1 MIKAKLRNLYRN
13 KKLSDLSVYGFG
25 QAFNLV
31 TPILVV
37 PYIISICGIE
47 NYGKIGVALSLAFF
61 LIVFIDYGS
70 EIISVREIS
79 LQRDNKVTVSEI
91 FSTTQLAKTIML
103 FIIIGFCSLLFFAIP
118 YFRNEFLLYIFT
130 LSILIGQV
138 VNPVWFLQGVENYKL
153 ITIVNVISK
162 LLYLTFVFLFIREES
177 DYIFVNLYWGLGAII
192 ANVGMLIYLNSHYK
206 FKLLT
211 KNFISARKYIV
222 HNFALFTSQLFTSL
236 QMYLPIML
244 IGWLGSNVMAGQYK
258 VIEQIVGIFRTYIL
272 LSFNF
277 LYPKICYGMQES
289 YKRTV
294 KYWAVS
300 NGINSLFVFV
310 CLVVIGIYRVPI
322 INYFTKADMLKLTAL
337 LLLALLIPAI
347 QAVQI
352 PLKQLL
358 LAMNRNKV
366 YVRISFVQTLL
377 ILLLVVV
384 SLVYYELFAVIWAI
398 IISELIISFAYLY
411 FVLLYKEKS

>member
-1 MIKAKLRNLYRN
+1 MIKTKLRNVYRN

-37 PYIISICGIE
+37 PFIISICGIE

-79 LQRDNKVTVSEI
+79 LQRDDKVTVAEI
-91 FSTTQLAKTIML
+91 FSTTQLAKTMML
-103 FIIIGFCSLLFFAIP
+103 LLIIGFCSILFFTIP
-118 YFRNEFLLYIFT
+118 YFRDEFLLYIFT

-153 ITIVNVISK
+153 ITVVNVISK
-162 LLYLTFVFLFIREES
+162 LLYLTFVFLFIREEE

-192 ANVGMLIYLNSHYK
+192 ANVGMLIYLNLNYK
-206 FKLLT
+206 FKLLN
-211 KNFISARKYIV
+211 KNFVSAKKYIV
-222 HNFALFTSQLFTSL
+222 QNFQIFTSQLFTSL

-244 IGWLGSNVMAGQYK
+244 IGWLGSNVLAGQYK
-258 VIEQIVGIFRTYIL
+258 VVEQIIGIFRTYIL

-277 LYPKICYGMQES
+277 LYPKICYGIEES

-294 KYWAVS
+294 RYWAVS
-300 NGINSLFVFV
+300 NGINALFVFV
-310 CLVVIGIYRVPI
+310 CLVVIAIFRVEI
-322 INYFTKADMLKLTAL
+322 INYFTKLEVVKITEV

-347 QAVQI
+347 QALQI

-358 LAMNRNKV
+358 LAMNRNSV
-366 YVRISFVQTLL
+366 YVRISFLQTLL
-377 ILLLVVV
+377 ILLFVSV
-384 SLVYYELFAVIWAI
+384 SLVYSDLFAVIWAI

-411 FVLLYKEKS
+411 FLILYRKK

>member
-103 FIIIGFCSLLFFAIP
+103 FIIIGFCSILFFTIP
-118 YFRNEFLLYIFT
+118 YFRDEFLLYVFT

-153 ITIVNVISK
+153 ITVVNVISK
-162 LLYLTFVFLFIREES
+162 LIYLAFIFLFIREES
-177 DYIFVNLYWGLGAII
+177 DYVYVNLYWGLGAIV
-192 ANVGMLIYLNSHYK
+192 ANIGMLIYLHTHYQ
-206 FKLLT
+206 FRLLT
-211 KNFISARKYIV
+211 KNFVSARKYIV

-244 IGWLGSNVMAGQYK
+244 IGWLGSNVLAGQYK
-258 VIEQIVGIFRTYIL
+258 VVEQIVGIFRTYIL

-277 LYPKICYGMQES
+277 LYPKICYMIQES
-289 YKRTV
+289 YKKTV
-294 KYWAVS
+294 KYWSVA
-300 NGINSLFVFV
+300 NGVNAIFVFC
-310 CLVVIGIYRVPI
+310 CLIVIAIFRDEVI
-322 INYFTKADMLKLTAL
+322 LYFTKSDFQKITSL
-337 LLLALLIPAI
+337 LLLGLLIPAI
-347 QAVQI
+347 QAIQI

-358 LAMNRNKV
+358 LSMNQNKV

-377 ILLLVVV
+377 ILLFVSV
-384 SLVYYELFAVIWAI
+384 SLVYSDLFAVIWAI
-398 IISELIISFAYLY
+398 IISEIIISFAYLY
-411 FVLLYKEKS
+411 FVLLYKEH

>member
-1 MIKAKLRNLYRN
+1 MIKTKLRNVYRN

-37 PYIISICGIE
+37 PFIISICGIE

-79 LQRDNKVTVSEI
+79 LQRDDKVTVAEI
-91 FSTTQLAKTIML
+91 FSTTQLAKTMML
-103 FIIIGFCSLLFFAIP
+103 LLIIGFCSILFFTIP
-118 YFRNEFLLYIFT
+118 YFRDEFLLYIFT

-153 ITIVNVISK
+153 ITVVNVISK
-162 LLYLTFVFLFIREES
+162 LLYLTFVFLFIREEE

-192 ANVGMLIYLNSHYK
+192 ANVGMLIYLNLNYK
-206 FKLLT
+206 FKLLN
-211 KNFISARKYIV
+211 KNFVSAKKYIV
-222 HNFALFTSQLFTSL
+222 QNFQIFTSQLFTSL

-244 IGWLGSNVMAGQYK
+244 IGWLGSNVLAGQYK
-258 VIEQIVGIFRTYIL
+258 VVEQIIGIFRTYIL

-277 LYPKICYGMQES
+277 LYPKICYGIEES

-294 KYWAVS
+294 RYWAVS
-300 NGINSLFVFV
+300 NGINALFVFV
-310 CLVVIGIYRVPI
+310 CLVVITIFRVEI
-322 INYFTKADMLKLTAL
+322 INYFTKLEVVKITEV

-347 QAVQI
+347 QALQI

-358 LAMNRNKV
+358 LAMNRNSV
-366 YVRISFVQTLL
+366 YVRISFLQTLL
-377 ILLLVVV
+377 ILLFVSV
-384 SLVYYELFAVIWAI
+384 SLVYSDLFAVIWAI

-411 FVLLYKEKS
+411 FLILYRKK

>member
-1 MIKAKLRNLYRN
+1 MIKTKLRNVYRN

-37 PYIISICGIE
+37 PFIISICGIE

-79 LQRDNKVTVSEI
+79 LQRDDKVTVAEI
-91 FSTTQLAKTIML
+91 FSTTQLAKTMML
-103 FIIIGFCSLLFFAIP
+103 LLIIGFCSILFFTIP
-118 YFRNEFLLYIFT
+118 YFRDEFLLYIFT

-153 ITIVNVISK
+153 ITVVNVISK
-162 LLYLTFVFLFIREES
+162 LLYLTFVFLFIREEE

-192 ANVGMLIYLNSHYK
+192 ANVGMLIYLNLNYK
-206 FKLLT
+206 FKLLN
-211 KNFISARKYIV
+211 KNFVSAKKYIV
-222 HNFALFTSQLFTSL
+222 QNFQIFTSQLFTSL

-244 IGWLGSNVMAGQYK
+244 IGWLGSNVLAGQYK
-258 VIEQIVGIFRTYIL
+258 VVEQIIGIFRTYIL

-277 LYPKICYGMQES
+277 LYPKICYGIEES

-294 KYWAVS
+294 RYWAVS
-300 NGINSLFVFV
+300 NGINALFVFV
-310 CLVVIGIYRVPI
+310 CLVVIAIFRVEI
-322 INYFTKADMLKLTAL
+322 IDYFTKLEVVKITEV

-347 QAVQI
+347 QALQI

-358 LAMNRNKV
+358 LAMNRNSV
-366 YVRISFVQTLL
+366 YVRISFLQTLL
-377 ILLLVVV
+377 ILLFVSV
-384 SLVYYELFAVIWAI
+384 SLVYSDLFAVIWAI

-411 FVLLYKEKS
+411 FLILYRKK

>member
-1 MIKAKLRNLYRN
+1 MIKTKLRNVYRN

-37 PYIISICGIE
+37 PFIISICGIE

-79 LQRDNKVTVSEI
+79 LQRDDKVTVAEI
-91 FSTTQLAKTIML
+91 FSTTQLAKTMML
-103 FIIIGFCSLLFFAIP
+103 LLIIGFCSILFFTIP
-118 YFRNEFLLYIFT
+118 YFRDEFLLYIFT

-153 ITIVNVISK
+153 ITVVNVISK
-162 LLYLTFVFLFIREES
+162 LLYLTFVFLFIREEG

-192 ANVGMLIYLNSHYK
+192 ANVGMLIYLNLNYK
-206 FKLLT
+206 FKLLN
-211 KNFISARKYIV
+211 KNFVSAKKYIV
-222 HNFALFTSQLFTSL
+222 QNFQIFTSQLFTSL

-244 IGWLGSNVMAGQYK
+244 IGWLGSNVLAGQYK
-258 VIEQIVGIFRTYIL
+258 VVEQIIGIFRTYIL

-277 LYPKICYGMQES
+277 LYPKICYGIEES

-294 KYWAVS
+294 RYWAVS
-300 NGINSLFVFV
+300 NGINALFVFV
-310 CLVVIGIYRVPI
+310 CLVVIAIFRVEI
-322 INYFTKADMLKLTAL
+322 INYFTKLEVVKITEV

-347 QAVQI
+347 QALQI

-358 LAMNRNKV
+358 LAMNRNSV
-366 YVRISFVQTLL
+366 YVRISFLQTLL
-377 ILLLVVV
+377 ILLFVSV
-384 SLVYYELFAVIWAI
+384 SLVYSDLFAVIWAI

-411 FVLLYKEKS
+411 FLILYRKK

>member
-1 MIKAKLRNLYRN
+1 MIKTKLRNVYRN

-37 PYIISICGIE
+37 PFIISICGIE

-79 LQRDNKVTVSEI
+79 LQRDDKVTVAEI
-91 FSTTQLAKTIML
+91 FSTTQLAKTMML
-103 FIIIGFCSLLFFAIP
+103 LLIIGFCSILFFTIP
-118 YFRNEFLLYIFT
+118 YFRDEFLLYIFT

-153 ITIVNVISK
+153 ITVVNVISK
-162 LLYLTFVFLFIREES
+162 LLYLTFVFLFIREEG

-192 ANVGMLIYLNSHYK
+192 ANVGMLIYLNLNYK
-206 FKLLT
+206 FKLLN
-211 KNFISARKYIV
+211 KNFVSAKKYIV
-222 HNFALFTSQLFTSL
+222 QNFQIFTSQLFTSL

-244 IGWLGSNVMAGQYK
+244 IGWLGSNVLAGQYK
-258 VIEQIVGIFRTYIL
+258 VVEQIIGIFRTYIL

-277 LYPKICYGMQES
+277 LYPKICYGIEES
-289 YKRTV
+289 YKRTFR
-294 KYWAVS
+294 YWAVS
-300 NGINSLFVFV
+300 NGINALFVFV
-310 CLVVIGIYRVPI
+310 CLVVIAIFRVEI
-322 INYFTKADMLKLTAL
+322 INYFTKLEVVKITEV

-347 QAVQI
+347 QALQI

-358 LAMNRNKV
+358 LAMNRNSV
-366 YVRISFVQTLL
+366 YVRISFLQTLL
-377 ILLLVVV
+377 ILLFVSV
-384 SLVYYELFAVIWAI
+384 SLVYSDLFAVIWAI

-411 FVLLYKEKS
+411 FLILYRKK

>member
-1 MIKAKLRNLYRN
+1 MIKAKLRNLHRN
-13 KKLSDLSVYGFG
+13 KKFSDLSVYGFG

-37 PYIISICGIE
+37 PFIISICGIE

-103 FIIIGFCSLLFFAIP
+103 FLIIGFCSILFFTIP
-118 YFRNEFLLYIFT
+118 YFKDEFLLYIFT
-130 LSILIGQV
+130 LSILVGQV
-138 VNPVWFLQGVENYKL
+138 LNPVWFLQGVENYKL

-162 LLYLTFVFLFIREES
+162 LLYLSFIFLFIREEG

-192 ANVGMLIYLNSHYK
+192 ANVGMLIYLNIHYK
-206 FKLLT
+206 FKLLN
-211 KNFISARKYIV
+211 KNFVSARKYIV
-222 HNFALFTSQLFTSL
+222 QNFQIFTSQLFTSL

-244 IGWLGSNVMAGQYK
+244 IGWLGSNVLAGQYK
-258 VIEQIVGIFRTYIL
+258 VVEQIVGVFRTYIL

-277 LYPKICYGMQES
+277 LYPKICYSIQES
-289 YKRTV
+289 YKKTIR
-294 KYWAVS
+294 YWTVS
-300 NGINSLFVFV
+300 NGINAVFV
-310 CLVVIGIYRVPI
+310 LFCLVLIAIFREEVIY
-322 INYFTKADMLKLTAL
+322 YFTKTDIVKISAL
-337 LLLALLIPAI
+337 LLLALLIPAT
-347 QAVQI
+347 QAFQV

-358 LAMNRNKV
+358 LAMNQNKI
-366 YVRISFVQTLL
+366 YIRISFLQTLL
-377 ILLLVVV
+377 ILFFVSF
-384 SLVYYELFAVIWAI
+384 SLVYYDLFAVIWAI

-411 FVLLYKEKS
+411 FVILYKQR

>member
-1 MIKAKLRNLYRN
+1 MIKTKLRNVYRN

-37 PYIISICGIE
+37 PFIISICGIE

-79 LQRDNKVTVSEI
+79 LQRDDKVTVAEI
-91 FSTTQLAKTIML
+91 FSTTQLAKTMML
-103 FIIIGFCSLLFFAIP
+103 LLIIGFCSILFFTIP
-118 YFRNEFLLYIFT
+118 YFRDEFLLYIFT

-153 ITIVNVISK
+153 ITVVNVISK
-162 LLYLTFVFLFIREES
+162 LLYLTFVFLFIREEE

-192 ANVGMLIYLNSHYK
+192 ANVGMLIYLNLNYK
-206 FKLLT
+206 FKLLN
-211 KNFISARKYIV
+211 KNFVSAKKYIV
-222 HNFALFTSQLFTSL
+222 QNFQIFTSQLFTSL

-244 IGWLGSNVMAGQYK
+244 IGWLGSNVLAGQYK
-258 VIEQIVGIFRTYIL
+258 VVEQIIGIFRTYIL

-277 LYPKICYGMQES
+277 LYPKICYGIEES

-294 KYWAVS
+294 TYWAVS
-300 NGINSLFVFV
+300 NGINALFVFV
-310 CLVVIGIYRVPI
+310 CLVVITIFRVEI
-322 INYFTKADMLKLTAL
+322 INYFTKLEVVKITEV

-347 QAVQI
+347 QALQI

-358 LAMNRNKV
+358 LAMNRNSV
-366 YVRISFVQTLL
+366 YVRISFLQTLL
-377 ILLLVVV
+377 ILLFVSV
-384 SLVYYELFAVIWAI
+384 SLVYSDLFAVIWAI

-411 FVLLYKEKS
+411 FLILYRKK

>member
-1 MIKAKLRNLYRN
+1 MIKTKLRNVYRN

-37 PYIISICGIE
+37 PFIISICGIE

-79 LQRDNKVTVSEI
+79 LQRDDKVTVAEI
-91 FSTTQLAKTIML
+91 FSTTQLAKTMML
-103 FIIIGFCSLLFFAIP
+103 LLIIGFCSILFFTIP
-118 YFRNEFLLYIFT
+118 YFRDEFLLYIFT

-153 ITIVNVISK
+153 ITVVNVISK
-162 LLYLTFVFLFIREES
+162 LLYLTFVFLFIREEG

-192 ANVGMLIYLNSHYK
+192 ANVGMLIYLNLNYK
-206 FKLLT
+206 FKLLN
-211 KNFISARKYIV
+211 KNFVSAKKYIV
-222 HNFALFTSQLFTSL
+222 QNFQIFTSQLFTSL

-244 IGWLGSNVMAGQYK
+244 IGWLGSNVLAGQYK
-258 VIEQIVGIFRTYIL
+258 VVEQIIGIFRTYIL

-277 LYPKICYGMQES
+277 LYPKICYGIEES
-289 YKRTV
+289 YKRTFR
-294 KYWAVS
+294 YWAVS
-300 NGINSLFVFV
+300 NGINALFVFV
-310 CLVVIGIYRVPI
+310 CLVVIAIFRVEI
-322 INYFTKADMLKLTAL
+322 IDYFTKLEVVKITEV

-347 QAVQI
+347 QALQI

-358 LAMNRNKV
+358 LAMNRNSV
-366 YVRISFVQTLL
+366 YVRISFLQTLL
-377 ILLLVVV
+377 ILLFVSV
-384 SLVYYELFAVIWAI
+384 SLVYSDLFAVIWAI

-411 FVLLYKEKS
+411 FLILYRKK

>member
-1 MIKAKLRNLYRN
+1 M
-13 KKLSDLSVYGFG
+13 SVYGFG

-103 FIIIGFCSLLFFAIP
+103 FIIIGFCSILFFTIP
-118 YFRNEFLLYIFT
+118 YFRDEFLLYVFT

-153 ITIVNVISK
+153 ITVVNVISK
-162 LLYLTFVFLFIREES
+162 LIYLAFIFLFIREES
-177 DYIFVNLYWGLGAII
+177 DYVYVNLYWGLGAIV
-192 ANVGMLIYLNSHYK
+192 ANIGMLIYLHTHYQ
-206 FKLLT
+206 FRLLT
-211 KNFISARKYIV
+211 KNFVSARKYIV

-244 IGWLGSNVMAGQYK
+244 IGWLGSNVLAGQYK
-258 VIEQIVGIFRTYIL
+258 VVEQIVGIFRTYIL

-277 LYPKICYGMQES
+277 LYPKICYMIQES
-289 YKRTV
+289 YKKTV
-294 KYWAVS
+294 KYWSVA
-300 NGINSLFVFV
+300 NGVNAIFVFC
-310 CLVVIGIYRVPI
+310 CLIVIAIFRDEVI
-322 INYFTKADMLKLTAL
+322 LYFTKSDFQKITSL
-337 LLLALLIPAI
+337 LLLGLLIPAI
-347 QAVQI
+347 QAIQI

-358 LAMNRNKV
+358 LSMNHNKV

-377 ILLLVVV
+377 ILLFVSV
-384 SLVYYELFAVIWAI
+384 SLVYSDLFAVIWAI
-398 IISELIISFAYLY
+398 IISEIIISFAYLY
-411 FVLLYKEKS
+411 FVLLYKER

>member
-1 MIKAKLRNLYRN
+1 MIKTKLRNVYRN

-37 PYIISICGIE
+37 PFIISICGIE

-79 LQRDNKVTVSEI
+79 LQRDDKVTVAEI
-91 FSTTQLAKTIML
+91 FSTTQLAKTMML
-103 FIIIGFCSLLFFAIP
+103 LLIIGFCSILFFTIP
-118 YFRNEFLLYIFT
+118 YFRDEFLLYIFT

-153 ITIVNVISK
+153 ITVVNVISK
-162 LLYLTFVFLFIREES
+162 LLYLTFVFLFIREEG

-192 ANVGMLIYLNSHYK
+192 ANVGMLIYLNLNYK
-206 FKLLT
+206 FKLLN
-211 KNFISARKYIV
+211 KNFVSAKKYIV
-222 HNFALFTSQLFTSL
+222 QNFQIFTSQLFTSL

-244 IGWLGSNVMAGQYK
+244 IGWLGSNVLAGQYK
-258 VIEQIVGIFRTYIL
+258 VVEQIIGIFRTYIL

-277 LYPKICYGMQES
+277 LYPKICYGIEES

-294 KYWAVS
+294 RYWAVS
-300 NGINSLFVFV
+300 NGINALFVFV
-310 CLVVIGIYRVPI
+310 CLVVIAIFRVEI
-322 INYFTKADMLKLTAL
+322 IDYFTKLEVVKITEV

-347 QAVQI
+347 QALQI

-358 LAMNRNKV
+358 LAMNRNSV
-366 YVRISFVQTLL
+366 YVRISFLQTLL
-377 ILLLVVV
+377 ILLFVSV
-384 SLVYYELFAVIWAI
+384 SLVYSDLFAVIWAI

-411 FVLLYKEKS
+411 FLILYRKK